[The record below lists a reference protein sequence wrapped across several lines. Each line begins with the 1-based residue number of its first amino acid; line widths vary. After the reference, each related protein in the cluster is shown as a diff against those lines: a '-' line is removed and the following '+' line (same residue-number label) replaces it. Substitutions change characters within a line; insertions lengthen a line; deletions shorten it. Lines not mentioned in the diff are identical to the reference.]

1 MPKGTGRS
9 KAVGWRKTSPTNTE
23 DGGTGELCDL
33 RPGVSEQE
41 ESSGTTYLPING
53 LILHRYVASLDVW
66 APDSKVSKSTREN

>member
-41 ESSGTTYLPING
+41 ESSGTTGALFTDK
-53 LILHRYVASLDVW
+53 RLDS
-66 APDSKVSKSTREN
+66 PQIRSKSRRVGA